1 MMLYT
6 TGIIDIHNS
15 MVDKLLA
22 ETMEEEEVTESKGA
36 TLQEL
41 HFYGG
46 GLKFQ
51 RGLWFLTPHFTSNSQ
66 NMVRQQHAVF
76 IYNQK

>member
-22 ETMEEEEVTESKGA
+22 ETLEEEVTGSQEA
-36 TLQEL
+36 TLL
-41 HFYGG
+41 H
-46 GLKFQ
+46 
-51 RGLWFLTPHFTSNSQ
+51 
-66 NMVRQQHAVF
+66 
-76 IYNQK
+76 